1 MGTEILETGAVGAA
15 MVVVYVLVTKVIYP
29 LVKGTGNGNG
39 NGNGKQQFVNQQLE
53 HRINRNEKEI
63 REIKTSLAEIRR
75 TVDLS
80 QAILE
85 RVEASLKYW
94 IKKRTRR
101 LAQSLV
107 SLSIR
112 TTSGLTRTGTN
123 RLSGSRLRSSELA
136 GASSLTRT
144 TWYELGMGQSS
155 RPRLWVSR

>member
-63 REIKTSLAEIRR
+63 SEIKTSLAEIRR

-85 RVEASLKYW
+85 RVEASLK
-94 IKKRTRR
+94 
-101 LAQSLV
+101 
-107 SLSIR
+107 
-112 TTSGLTRTGTN
+112 
-123 RLSGSRLRSSELA
+123 
-136 GASSLTRT
+136 
-144 TWYELGMGQSS
+144 
-155 RPRLWVSR
+155 